1 MQLSATKLNSTRVES
16 MAYDTTENLMA
27 VQFSNDGSHYFY
39 YGVPRETYEAII
51 NAPSIGKALQ
61 EKVIDQGFEYEK
73 AENVIE

>member
-27 VQFSNDGSHYFY
+27 VQFSNDGSQYFY